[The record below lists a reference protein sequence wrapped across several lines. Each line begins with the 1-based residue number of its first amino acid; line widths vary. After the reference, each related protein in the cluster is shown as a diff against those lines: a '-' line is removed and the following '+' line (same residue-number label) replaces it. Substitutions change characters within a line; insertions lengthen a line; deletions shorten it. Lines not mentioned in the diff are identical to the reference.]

1 MKNIIS
7 ILFVMAFLISGHAYA
22 EQDEELVSVCKESA
36 ERDDISADMMK
47 EYIDN
52 CIKTILSDESK
63 EEEIEKMESK

>member
-1 MKNIIS
+1 MKKVIS

-36 ERDDISADMMK
+36 ERDGISADMMN

-52 CIKTILSDESK
+52 CIKTILADEEK
-63 EEEIEKMESK
+63 EKMESK